1 MAYNSQI
8 DELFS
13 YKEPPMQTLTIG
25 IDPDITKS
33 GVAVKNSQT
42 KSIELMTLSFYDV
55 FRYLEANKENISKVF
70 IEASWLINKSSWH
83 SSQNMQTASK
93 IGIKIGLNHGT
104 GINLANII
112 NGLGIPIL
120 LKKPL
125 AKKWG
130 FDRKQKISHLEI
142 ERLAKLSSFGIKKS
156 NQEQR
161 DALLLIM

>member
-1 MAYNSQI
+1 
-8 DELFS
+8 
-13 YKEPPMQTLTIG
+13 
-25 IDPDITKS
+25 
-33 GVAVKNSQT
+33 
-42 KSIELMTLSFYDV
+42 MTLSFYDV
-55 FRYLEANKENISKVF
+55 FRYLEANKENISKVI
-70 IEASWLINKSSWH
+70 IEASWLVNKSSWH